1 MIVAYREAV
10 VSRIRTSL
18 PGLREVASHG
28 GVFSLDEAKRRIT
41 NSPSV
46 YVAVL
51 GVKPGDHAAT
61 GQITGQAEIAAYV
74 FARNQGALAAETQAW
89 AIGVDVVRAISGHHI
104 VDGSMVA
111 CDVEIENLWSGEL
124 DRNGA
129 CIVAVVWSTEVVLG
143 TDWLSQDL
151 LITGDSV
158 EQLGDVQVDEVS
170 SPTGVILP

>member
-51 GVKPGDHAAT
+51 GVKPGDHAPT
-61 GQITGQAEIAAYV
+61 GEITGRAEVAAYV

-89 AIGVDVVRAISGHHI
+89 AIAVDVVRAISGVHI
-104 VDGSMVA
+104 VNGSMLA
-111 CDVEIENLWSGEL
+111 CDIEVENLWSGEL

-143 TDWLSQDL
+143 TDWLTQDL
-151 LITGDSV
+151 LITETVV
-158 EQLGDVQVDEVS
+158 EEVGDVQANETA
-170 SPTGVILP
+170 SPTGVTLP